1 MGVDKNTALTLVFP
15 IKNTGKITLIFLFSL
30 NFSVPQKGE
39 TWGTTKKCENK
50 NKCHLH
56 TCELLKIE
64 ILNIAIRKKIIFKLS
79 FLILNIIFVNVN
91 KHLAI
96 PFVKLA
102 KGWSRVCHLCFFC
115 LYGITG
121 LSIPTLPCYLHF
133 DFCLY
138 CWSISNLLLIHL
150 TIRTV
155 LGDRW
160 ETERG
165 TMAPWITRGGPK
177 LKRGSDLKGGTSDP
191 SSCHGILAKIFQ
203 TLRHA
208 MVY

>member
-1 MGVDKNTALTLVFP
+1 MFSQSKRR
-15 IKNTGKITLIFLFSL
+15 GKITVIFLFSR

-39 TWGTTKKCENK
+39 TWGTKKKCENK

-79 FLILNIIFVNVN
+79 FLILNTVFVNVN

-115 LYGITG
+115 LYRITG
-121 LSIPTLPCYLHF
+121 LSIPTLEVFLATCILIFVSMVDQSQIYSS
-133 DFCLY
+133 
-138 CWSISNLLLIHL
+138 SILP
-150 TIRTV
+150 
-155 LGDRW
+155 LG
-160 ETERG
+160 
-165 TMAPWITRGGPK
+165 
-177 LKRGSDLKGGTSDP
+177 L
-191 SSCHGILAKIFQ
+191 F
-203 TLRHA
+203 
-208 MVY
+208 

>member
-64 ILNIAIRKKIIFKLS
+64 ILNIAIRKKIILS
-79 FLILNIIFVNVN
+79 FLILNTVFVNAN

-96 PFVKLA
+96 PFVIPCVPSLFLLFIQDY
-102 KGWSRVCHLCFFC
+102 WSQHSH
-115 LYGITG
+115 TW
-121 LSIPTLPCYLHF
+121 SLPCYLHF
-133 DFCLY
+133 NFCLY
-138 CWSISNLLLIHL
+138 GWSISNLLLIHL

-155 LGDRW
+155 LGNCW

-165 TMAPWITRGGPK
+165 TLAPWITGGGLNWSGDLIWKGGP
-177 LKRGSDLKGGTSDP
+177 
-191 SSCHGILAKIFQ
+191 Q
-203 TLRHA
+203 TLLHA
-208 MVY
+208 MVYQQ